1 MVIMVEEREKS
12 KQVELQIK
20 VKFINTKNYNH
31 YYSYLFIL
39 LAPFN
44 LYIVERKFF
53 IPEASQGGCMALM
66 GCTRTQAEEICDQ
79 LEAKLAKVENDTE
92 LELAKLEM
100 NEIDGDA
107 AFHIGITNEVSIK

>member
-1 MVIMVEEREKS
+1 M
-12 KQVELQIK
+12 
-20 VKFINTKNYNH
+20 
-31 YYSYLFIL
+31 FIL

-79 LEAKLAKVENDTE
+79 LEAKLAKIENDTE

-100 NEIDGDA
+100 NKIDGDA
-107 AFHIGITNEVSIK
+107 AFHIGLTNEVSIK